1 MPDYDD
7 LDATALAALLRQRER
22 SAREVVEQAIARIE
36 RRNPELNAVVHRM
49 AERALADA
57 ARVDRELAAG
67 AAEEGGLPP
76 LLGVPFLLKDLK
88 AGDAG
93 EPCTNG
99 SRLLRDQRAS
109 HDGELVR
116 RFKRAG
122 LIICGRTNTP
132 EFGIMGVTEPAL
144 FGPTRNPWDP
154 RRTPGGSSGGSAA
167 AVAARMVPLAHGGD
181 GGGSIRIPASHC
193 GLVGL
198 KPTRGRTPLP
208 PATGHWEGFVVEHV
222 LTRSVR
228 DSALVLDLIAGP
240 GLGDWYTAPPA
251 SEPFATAAARE
262 PGPLRIAWTSEA
274 LFGDETHP
282 ECVRA
287 VEHAAKLCEQ
297 LGHRV
302 ERARPKFDKSALIR
316 AYLITVA
323 AGVAG
328 GLRMTEREL
337 ARKARNDELEL
348 RTWMLRLLGE
358 AISAGEYLESAE
370 VMRSAVHELAEF
382 FLGYDLFLTPTCA
395 RPPVEIAELDPPTSE
410 RVAMRVA
417 RAMPVKAVLM
427 AMLAEM
433 AKDPLAPNPNTQ
445 LFNMSG
451 QPAIS
456 LPLHWSEAGLPIGV
470 QAVARTGEDGLLLSF
485 AAQLERAQPWASRKP
500 TLA

>member
-1 MPDYDD
+1 MPEYDD
-7 LDATALAALLRQRER
+7 LDATALAALLRQREL
-22 SAREVVEQAIARIE
+22 SAREVIEQAIARIE
-36 RRNPELNAVVHRM
+36 RRNPGLDAVVHRM

-57 ARVDRELAAG
+57 ARVDRELAAN
-67 AAEEGGLPP
+67 EGGLPP

-88 AGDAG
+88 AEDAG

-99 SRLLRDQRAS
+99 SRFFRDRRAS
-109 HDGELVR
+109 QDGELVR

-122 LIICGRTNTP
+122 LIVCGRTNTP
-132 EFGIMGVTEPAL
+132 EFGIMGVTEPSL
-144 FGPTRNPWDP
+144 YGPTRNPWDP
-154 RRTPGGSSGGSAA
+154 RRTCGGSSGGSAA

-222 LTRSVR
+222 LARSVR
-228 DSALVLDLIAGP
+228 DSALVLDQIAGP
-240 GLGDWYTAPPA
+240 GLGDWYSAPPA
-251 SEPFATAAARE
+251 SEPFATTAARE
-262 PGPLRIAWTSEA
+262 PGSLRIAWTSDA

-282 ECVRA
+282 DCVRA
-287 VEHAAKLCEQ
+287 VEDAAKLCER

-302 ERARPKFDKSALIR
+302 VQARPKFDKPALIR

-328 GLRMTEREL
+328 SMRMAEREL
-337 ARKARNDELEL
+337 DRKARNDELEL
-348 RTWMLRLLGE
+348 RTWMLRMLGE
-358 AISAGEYLESAE
+358 TISAGEYLESAE
-370 VMRSAVHELAEF
+370 IMRRAVHELAEF
-382 FLGYDLFLTPTCA
+382 FLGHDLLLTPTCA
-395 RPPVEIAELDPPTSE
+395 RPPVEIGELDSPASE
-410 RVAMRVA
+410 RAAMRVA
-417 RAMPVKAVLM
+417 RAMPIKAMLM

-433 AKDPLAPNPNTQ
+433 AKNPLAPNPNTQ

-456 LPLHWSEAGLPIGV
+456 LPLHWNDAGLPIGV
-470 QAVARTGEDGLLLSF
+470 QAVARHGEDGSLLAF
-485 AAQLERAQPWASRKP
+485 AAQLEREQPWAMRKP